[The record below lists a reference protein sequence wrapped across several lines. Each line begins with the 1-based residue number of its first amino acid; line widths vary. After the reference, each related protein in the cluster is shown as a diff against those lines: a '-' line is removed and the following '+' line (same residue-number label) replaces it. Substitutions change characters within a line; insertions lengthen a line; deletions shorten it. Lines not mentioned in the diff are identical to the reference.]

1 MQPFTY
7 ARARNVQAAIAAVTH
22 DPGSEFI
29 AGGTDMLQLL
39 KAGQRAPHRLIDINA
54 LPLDGIE
61 VSPTGLRLGALAR
74 MSDVADHPGIVA
86 NFPAISQALNLSAS
100 AQLRNMASIGGN
112 LLQRTRC
119 SYFRDTGFAA
129 CNKRNPGSGCAA
141 IGGENRMHAILGGS
155 DACVA
160 THPSDLAV
168 ALVALDATVRLLGP
182 DGARSLAV
190 EQFHMLPGDTPQ
202 VENVLRPGE
211 LIVGIDVPTA
221 AHARRSHYLKVR
233 DRTSYEFALTSAAVG
248 VDFVNGRVRSAR
260 VAMGGIGTKPWRLR
274 AVEDALVGTSI
285 GDLAAWK
292 AAAAQ
297 VATGARPLG
306 KNAFKIELAQRTLVR
321 ALQTVADAG

>member
-7 ARARNVQAAIAAVTH
+7 ARANNPQAAIEAVTRE
-22 DPGSEFI
+22 PGREFI

-39 KAGQRAPHRLIDINA
+39 KAGQRAPRALIDINA
-54 LPLDGIE
+54 LPLADIE
-61 VSPTGLRLGALAR
+61 VGPAGARLGALAR
-74 MSDVADHPGIVA
+74 MSDVADHPGIAA
-86 NFPAISQALNLSAS
+86 NFPAISQALLLSAS

-141 IGGENRMHAILGGS
+141 IGGESRMHAILGGS

-168 ALVALDATVRLLGP
+168 ALVALDAVVRLLGP
-182 DGARSLAV
+182 DGERSVPV
-190 EQFHMLPGDTPQ
+190 EQFHTLPGDTPHI
-202 VENVLRPGE
+202 ENVLRPGE
-211 LIVGIDVPTA
+211 LIVGVDVPAA

-233 DRTSYEFALTSAAVG
+233 DRSSYEFALTSAVLGLDLA
-248 VDFVNGRVRSAR
+248 DRRVRSAR

-274 AVEDALVGTSI
+274 VVEEALVGTRV
-285 GDLAAWK
+285 GDAAAWK
-292 AAAAQ
+292 AAAAKL
-297 VATGARPLG
+297 AAGARPLE
-306 KNAFKIELAQRTLVR
+306 KNGFKVELAQRTIVR
-321 ALQTVADAG
+321 ALETVTDAG